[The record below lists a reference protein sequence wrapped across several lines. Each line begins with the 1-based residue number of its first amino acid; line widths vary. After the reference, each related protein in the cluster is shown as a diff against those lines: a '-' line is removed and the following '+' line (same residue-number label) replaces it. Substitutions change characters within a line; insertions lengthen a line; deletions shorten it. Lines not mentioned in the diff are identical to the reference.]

1 MIVIQNF
8 TLAKLIKKTDMGN
21 VVHIFSKRGKR
32 GNSVTGIHFINC

>member
-8 TLAKLIKKTDMGN
+8 TLAKLIKKTDIDK